1 MTSTSSGPST
11 VAHEQHERHEVSNT
25 PRGARTPWRAF
36 AAAQQRVPVFQIV
49 AGLAVFAWGAVAVPG
64 FTEHSAIMSMLVLAS
79 LLGLASVGQTLVVL
93 VGGLDLAVAGYLSVG
108 AVAAA
113 QLAGKHHWSLT
124 ATTAAVVGV
133 TGLAGAVSGWVCQRF
148 GVQSL
153 VVTLGMYS
161 ILISAILI
169 LTDGKIVDPPPAV
182 LSDWTSVA
190 GSTLGLMVP
199 PVVVLW
205 AVVSVV
211 LGIVLARTRA
221 GRQLYATGGNPRAAA
236 LMMIDVRRVWVLVFA
251 FGGAFA
257 GLIGILVA
265 GFASGATPN
274 SGDPYLFSGIAAV
287 VVGGTMIG
295 TARGIYTRTV
305 LGTLLLTELTTILA
319 GEGFDEGDNRI
330 LYGLALLVVVTAY
343 GRQRRLNE
351 RV

>member
-1 MTSTSSGPST
+1 MTSTSGVSGPVT
-11 VAHEQHERHEVSNT
+11 QERPVADGV
-25 PRGARTPWRAF
+25 RGARALGHAF
-36 AAAQQRVPVFQIV
+36 AATQQRIPLIQMV
-49 AGLAVFAWGAVAVPG
+49 AVLAVFAWGAVGVPG
-64 FTEHSAIMSMLVLAS
+64 FTGHSAVMSMLVLAS

-124 ATTAAVVGV
+124 ATTVVVIAV
-133 TGLAGAVSGWVCQRF
+133 TGLAGAASGWVCQRF
-148 GVQSL
+148 GVQPL

-161 ILISAILI
+161 ILTSGILI

-182 LSDWTSVA
+182 LSEWTSVA
-190 GSTLGLMVP
+190 GSTLGLQVP
-199 PVVVLW
+199 PVVVIW

-211 LGIVLARTRA
+211 LGIVLARTRI
-221 GRQLYATGGNPRAAA
+221 GRQLYATGANPRAAA
-236 LMMIDVRRVWVLVFA
+236 LMMIDVGRVRVLVFA
-251 FGGAFA
+251 FAGALA
-257 GLIGILVA
+257 GVVGMLVA

-295 TARGIYTRTV
+295 TARGSYTRTV
-305 LGTLLLTELTTILA
+305 LGALLLTELTTILA
-319 GEGFDEGDNRI
+319 GQGFEEGDNRI
-330 LYGLALLVVVTAY
+330 LYGLALLLVVTAY

>member
-1 MTSTSSGPST
+1 MTSTSSVPST
-11 VAHEQHERHEVSNT
+11 DAHEQPEVSNT
-25 PRGARTPWRAF
+25 PGGAQALWRVF
-36 AAAQQRVPVFQIV
+36 AATQQRVPVFQIV
-49 AGLAVFAWGAVAVPG
+49 AVLAVFAWGAVAVPG
-64 FTEHSAIMSMLVLAS
+64 FTEQSAVMSMLVLAS

-93 VGGLDLAVAGYLSVG
+93 VGGLDLAAAGYLSVG

-124 ATTAAVVGV
+124 ATIALVVGV
-133 TGLAGAVSGWVCQRF
+133 TGLAGAVTGWVCQRF

-161 ILISAILI
+161 ILTSGILI
-169 LTDGKIVDPPPAV
+169 LTDGKIVDAPPAV
-182 LSDWTSVA
+182 LSEWTSVG
-190 GSTLGLMVP
+190 GSTFGLQVP

-205 AVVSVV
+205 AVVAIV
-211 LGIVLARTRA
+211 LGIVLGRTRA

-251 FGGAFA
+251 LAGAFA
-257 GLIGILVA
+257 GLVGMLVA

-295 TARGIYTRTV
+295 TARGSYTRTV
-305 LGTLLLTELTTILA
+305 LGALLLTELTTILA

-330 LYGLALLVVVTAY
+330 LYGLALLLVVATY